1 MVEILLD
8 DLLDTLLQKVHTE
21 LGVLIEVI
29 KKYVDDLFL
38 ILPRHLV
45 NEVLRIFNSAEPRIQ
60 FTYEREEEQMLPF
73 LDMTIHRCED
83 THTFYTNWYKKPI
96 ASGRLLN
103 YRSLH
108 PLNQKIGTAVG
119 LIDRV
124 IRLSDGRF
132 FATNKEMIVRLL
144 GDNDYPI
151 KLISRLLHRYFTIND
166 NVATTVGIE
175 TAHDVAPLVD
185 EHGDESTLKR
195 YFSLPYVPHVSEKI
209 VRCIKSTMTN
219 VEISMKSFKNVGRY
233 FTKLKDPTPTM
244 MQSNVVYAI
253 PCADCDDRCY
263 IGTTTQLLKSR
274 MNQHK
279 NDVKNKKPDK
289 SALAHHAL
297 AYEHTFKFEDVQIIA
312 RHDCYH
318 KRMFLE
324 ELCIK
329 SSNKCV
335 NFKSKEAKNVDSI
348 YTKLLE
354 KFNSVR
360 RLSSPQMNSN
370 ETLTAVTSNTEC

>member
-1 MVEILLD
+1 M
-8 DLLDTLLQKVHTE
+8 
-21 LGVLIEVI
+21 
-29 KKYVDDLFL
+29 
-38 ILPRHLV
+38 
-45 NEVLRIFNSAEPRIQ
+45 
-60 FTYEREEEQMLPF
+60 
-73 LDMTIHRCED
+73 
-83 THTFYTNWYKKPI
+83 
-96 ASGRLLN
+96 
-103 YRSLH
+103 
-108 PLNQKIGTAVG
+108 
-119 LIDRV
+119 
-124 IRLSDGRF
+124 
-132 FATNKEMIVRLL
+132 RLL

-151 KLISRLLHRYFTIND
+151 KLISRLLHRYFTIDD

-195 YFSLPYVPHVSEKI
+195 YFSLPYVPHVSERI

-289 SALAHHAL
+289 SAL
-297 AYEHTFKFEDVQIIA
+297 HTMRWRMNIHSNLKMSKLSLGTIVIINACFWKSCVLNHQI
-312 RHDCYH
+312 
-318 KRMFLE
+318 
-324 ELCIK
+324 
-329 SSNKCV
+329 
-335 NFKSKEAKNVDSI
+335 NV
-348 YTKLLE
+348 
-354 KFNSVR
+354 
-360 RLSSPQMNSN
+360 
-370 ETLTAVTSNTEC
+370 